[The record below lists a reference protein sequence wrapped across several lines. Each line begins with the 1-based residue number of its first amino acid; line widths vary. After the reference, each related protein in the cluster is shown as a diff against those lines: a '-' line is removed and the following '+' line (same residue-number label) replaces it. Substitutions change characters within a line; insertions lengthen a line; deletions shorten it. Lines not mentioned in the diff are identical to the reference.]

1 MIAIVTDSTAYLT
14 HEEAVELGVVIV
26 PMSYSFGK
34 DMSLNEG
41 CIENDEHAERQVAEG
56 IDHVHTSQATLAGF
70 FNAFQ
75 RLRRAGYE
83 VLCITISSR
92 LSGTYANAVLA
103 ARELGGSHI
112 EVVDSLTTC
121 SGLYL
126 LIREARKRIRDGR
139 EALRRRQGTQGT
151 AQARA
156 HALFRGRHGP
166 PAPQRALGQCAH
178 VHLHGAEHQAHSR
191 TARTGPS
198 SPSRWRAAAW
208 SRRAGCAPSARACRA
223 RSSSTASSPTRPPRA
238 LPCNWPATTREVERR
253 RVGPV
258 LGAHLGAGC
267 LGVCYIER

>member
-70 FNAFQ
+70 LNAFQ

-103 ARELGGSHI
+103 AKELGGSHI

-126 LIREARKRIRDGR
+126 LIREARKRIREGAKLSAVAKELKEKRNRVRMRFSVDDM
-139 EALRRRQGTQGT
+139 APLRRSGRLGNVRMSISTVLNIKPILELKDGAIVSVSLACGRVEQTRRLCAFCEGVQGEIVVNSFL
-151 AQARA
+151 AD
-156 HALFRGRHGP
+156 
-166 PAPQRALGQCAH
+166 
-178 VHLHGAEHQAHSR
+178 E
-191 TARTGPS
+191 
-198 SPSRWRAAAW
+198 AAA
-208 SRRAGCAPSARACRA
+208 RLAVQLAGDAR
-223 RSSSTASSPTRPPRA
+223 
-238 LPCNWPATTREVERR
+238 EIERR

>member
-1 MIAIVTDSTAYLT
+1 
-14 HEEAVELGVVIV
+14 
-26 PMSYSFGK
+26 
-34 DMSLNEG
+34 MSLNEG

-70 FNAFQ
+70 LNAFQ

-112 EVVDSLTTC
+112 EVFDSLTTC

-126 LIREARKRIRDGR
+126 LIREARKAHPRGR
-139 EALRRRQGTQGT
+139 QALRRRQRTQGT

-156 HALFRGRHGP
+156 HALFRGRYGP
-166 PAPQRALGQCAH
+166 PAPQRAPGQCAH
-178 VHLHGAEHQAHSR
+178 VHLHGAEHQAHSGTQGR
-191 TARTGPS
+191 GHRLRLSGARPRGADAKAVRLLRGRGGRDRRQQLP
-198 SPSRWRAAAW
+198 RRRG
-208 SRRAGCAPSARACRA
+208 RRAPCRA
-223 RSSSTASSPTRPPRA
+223 IGRRYARGGAPPRR
-238 LPCNWPATTREVERR
+238 P
-253 RVGPV
+253 
-258 LGAHLGAGC
+258 GAGRAPWGAGC

>member
-70 FNAFQ
+70 LNAFQ

-103 ARELGGSHI
+103 AKELGGSHI
-112 EVVDSLTTC
+112 EVVDSLT
-121 SGLYL
+121 LADL
-126 LIREARKRIRDGR
+126 VRIQREK
-139 EALRRRQGTQGT
+139 EA
-151 AQARA
+151 A
-156 HALFRGRHGP
+156 
-166 PAPQRALGQCAH
+166 
-178 VHLHGAEHQAHSR
+178 V
-191 TARTGPS
+191 
-198 SPSRWRAAAW
+198 
-208 SRRAGCAPSARACRA
+208 
-223 RSSSTASSPTRPPRA
+223 
-238 LPCNWPATTREVERR
+238 
-253 RVGPV
+253 
-258 LGAHLGAGC
+258 
-267 LGVCYIER
+267 

>member
-56 IDHVHTSQATLAGF
+56 IDHVHTSQATLSGF
-70 FNAFQ
+70 LNAFQ

-126 LIREARKRIRDGR
+126 LC
-139 EALRRRQGTQGT
+139 LLYTSSRRGAACLSGKQ
-151 AQARA
+151 A
-156 HALFRGRHGP
+156 HAR
-166 PAPQRALGQCAH
+166 
-178 VHLHGAEHQAHSR
+178 SR
-191 TARTGPS
+191 TAPLRQRHCP
-198 SPSRWRAAAW
+198 
-208 SRRAGCAPSARACRA
+208 
-223 RSSSTASSPTRPPRA
+223 A
-238 LPCNWPATTREVERR
+238 LR
-253 RVGPV
+253 G
-258 LGAHLGAGC
+258 
-267 LGVCYIER
+267 

>member
-56 IDHVHTSQATLAGF
+56 IDHVHTSQATLSGF
-70 FNAFQ
+70 LNAFQ

-126 LIREARKRIRDGR
+126 LIREARKRYYFSG
-139 EALRRRQGTQGT
+139 
-151 AQARA
+151 
-156 HALFRGRHGP
+156 
-166 PAPQRALGQCAH
+166 
-178 VHLHGAEHQAHSR
+178 
-191 TARTGPS
+191 
-198 SPSRWRAAAW
+198 
-208 SRRAGCAPSARACRA
+208 
-223 RSSSTASSPTRPPRA
+223 
-238 LPCNWPATTREVERR
+238 
-253 RVGPV
+253 
-258 LGAHLGAGC
+258 
-267 LGVCYIER
+267 